1 MSAVG
6 PGSAGGMGHRPGGA
20 HARPAVSVVMPFA
33 GTRAEAAAA
42 LEALTRLDTGPADEL
57 ILADNV
63 GVADGLGGVRIV
75 RARGERS
82 PAHARNVGAGH
93 ATRDWVLFLDADC
106 EPATDL
112 LTAYFAQPVA
122 DDIGALAGEVTAEVS
137 AADPLA
143 ARYGAARGFLGLGVH
158 LAHPY
163 LPRAAAANLLVRREA
178 FVAVGGFLEGVRA
191 AEDTDFSW
199 RLQRAGWRLEPRARA
214 RARHHYRPSIGALRR
229 QWRGYAAGRAW
240 LGRRYED
247 FAPEPAL
254 RRALRR
260 AVPWDRPS
268 TGRASAPGA
277 VVPGAGERGPGP
289 GSPVRRADRGRF
301 LALDAL
307 LGVEELAGLVLSNRP
322 HDESRP
328 PRPSGP
334 VEVVLVV
341 DRFPE
346 RGDPL
351 ADYARTLGAA
361 RVEAAARPE
370 VAEGGDGRELRV
382 DYREDDG
389 RAARL
394 AAVLALMIRHPLR
407 ALADRRTRG
416 PGEPSLTGLAP
427 AVRRLH
433 RDRDARVR
441 LLGGAGAAAVARRL
455 AALAGRELEGE
466 R

>member
-1 MSAVG
+1 M
-6 PGSAGGMGHRPGGA
+6 
-20 HARPAVSVVMPFA
+20 
-33 GTRAEAAAA
+33 
-42 LEALTRLDTGPADEL
+42 
-57 ILADNV
+57 
-63 GVADGLGGVRIV
+63 
-75 RARGERS
+75 
-82 PAHARNVGAGH
+82 
-93 ATRDWVLFLDADC
+93 LFLDADC
-106 EPATDL
+106 EPGRGL
-112 LTAYFAQPVA
+112 LAAYFAIPVA
-122 DDIGALAGEVTAEVS
+122 DDVGALAGEVTAEVT
-137 AADPLA
+137 AADPIA

-178 FVAVGGFLEGVRA
+178 LAVVGGFLEGVRA

-199 RLQRAGWRLEPRARA
+199 RLQRAGWRLEPRPRA
-214 RARHHYRPSIGALRR
+214 RARHHYRTSVTALRR

-260 AVPWDRPS
+260 VLPWGRPAPRAAVPRH
-268 TGRASAPGA
+268 AIAAAGA
-277 VVPGAGERGPGP
+277 AAAAAL
-289 GSPVRRADRGRF
+289 PVSRADRGRF

-307 LGVEELAGLVLSNRP
+307 LGVEELAGFALSNRP
-322 HDESRP
+322 RGAGRP
-328 PRPSGP
+328 PGR
-334 VEVVLVV
+334 VEVVLVG

-351 ADYARTLGAA
+351 ADYARSLGAA

-370 VAEGGDGRELRV
+370 AADAGDGRKLRV

-389 RAARL
+389 RAARV
-394 AAVLALMIRHPLR
+394 AAVLALVIRHPLR
-407 ALADRRTRG
+407 ALADRRDRG

-427 AVRRLH
+427 AVGRL
-433 RDRDARVR
+433 RQDRNARVR